1 MEKTNKE
8 NERNIFNDERKMA
21 IVMKNMIDMIQDYEE
36 LDDSCVKEFITREV
50 GLTNVEFDQIDKL
63 VNSKSLI
70 ENIEQPVNIQTT
82 DVQGDVTVSWEMIKA
97 SFDFRVIREQA
108 LKYSRLEFNSIEE
121 IEEEFDESDMFNLC
135 NMIINSCTISK

>member
-36 LDDSCVKEFITREV
+36 LDDNCVKEFITREV
-50 GLTNVEFDQIDKL
+50 GLTDAEFDQIDKL